1 MMSLILENGRAT
13 LRLSSLYCC
22 CAREKEVCEEM
33 ACREG
38 GVKRGVCVCVGGG
51 GGGGGEGAL
60 LLTLM
65 YLLISIFLLRYQ
77 PTMKAVSRPVKQ
89 LQVEKQK
96 RRVQILDVLV
106 FARHMHLTRHI
117 T

>member
-1 MMSLILENGRAT
+1 
-13 LRLSSLYCC
+13 
-22 CAREKEVCEEM
+22 M

-38 GVKRGVCVCVGGG
+38 G
-51 GGGGGEGAL
+51 GGEGVKRDVCVWGAL
-60 LLTLM
+60 LHVLTLM

-106 FARHMHLTRHI
+106 FARHMQLT
-117 T
+117 